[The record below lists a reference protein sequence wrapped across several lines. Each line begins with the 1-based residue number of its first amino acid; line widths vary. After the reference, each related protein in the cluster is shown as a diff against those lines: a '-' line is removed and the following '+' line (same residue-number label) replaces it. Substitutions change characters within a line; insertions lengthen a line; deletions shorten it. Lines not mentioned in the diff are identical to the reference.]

1 MIMNIEDLIRIIKE
15 KFPKQITG
23 TEIINSQRL
32 MLKIDQ
38 KDVAKVSE
46 FLFHDLDCRYII
58 VSAMDAREGFEL
70 VYHFS
75 HDKSGIIINLDVVIP
90 HQKPEIESLVFL
102 IPGIEWIEREIHD
115 ILGIDFPNNP
125 NLKRLFLAESWE
137 EGNYPYRR
145 KAE

>member
-1 MIMNIEDLIRIIKE
+1 MNIEDLIRIIKE
-15 KFPKQITG
+15 KFPKQISG
-23 TEIINSQRL
+23 TEIINPQRL
-32 MLKIDQ
+32 LLGIDKKDLFKI
-38 KDVAKVSE
+38 SG

-58 VSAMDAREGFEL
+58 VSAMDAKEGFEL

-90 HQKPEIESLVFL
+90 HKQPEIESLVSL

-115 ILGIDFPNNP
+115 FLGIDFPNHP
-125 NLKRLFLAESWE
+125 NLQRLFLAESWE